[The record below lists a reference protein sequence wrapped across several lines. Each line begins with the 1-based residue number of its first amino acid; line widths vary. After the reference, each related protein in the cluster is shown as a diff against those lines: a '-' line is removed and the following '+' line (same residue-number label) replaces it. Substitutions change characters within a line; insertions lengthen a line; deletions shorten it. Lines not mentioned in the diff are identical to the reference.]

1 MHSVLPLEMQDIDL
15 SRRASLSEL
24 VYARL
29 REEIMSGL
37 WRPGDRLTIR
47 GQAARFRTSSTP
59 VRDAMLQLAGEQ
71 ALTLAPRSFRI
82 PTLSKPQFVE
92 IRRMRVALETM
103 AAEEAAAVAPFSVAD
118 DLEVIHDELAR
129 VKAEGDARNTMILN
143 RQFHFT
149 LYGGAGMPQCLEAI
163 KALWARAAPY
173 QHYLYFGPSPQTPE
187 NHEHLRIVD
196 ALRRR
201 DGALAREAIQ
211 LDITVRSTPLN
222 DDLFAGH

>member
-1 MHSVLPLEMQDIDL
+1 MQSVLSLDVEDVDL
-15 SRRASLSEL
+15 SRRASLSDL

-47 GQAARFRTSSTP
+47 GQAARFRTSPTP

-71 ALTLAPRSFRI
+71 ALTLAPRSFRV
-82 PTLSKPQFVE
+82 PTMAKGRFME
-92 IRRMRVALETM
+92 IRKMRVALETM

-118 DLEVIHDELAR
+118 DLDAIHEELAR
-129 VKAEGDARNTMILN
+129 VKAGGDARNTMILN
-143 RQFHFT
+143 RHFHFT
-149 LYGGAGMPQCLEAI
+149 LYAGAGMPQCLDAI

-173 QHYLYFGPSPQTPE
+173 QHYLYVRPCPQTPE
-187 NHEHLRIVD
+187 THEHLRIIE

-201 DGALAREAIQ
+201 DGALAREAVR
-211 LDITVRSTPLN
+211 LDITVRSTPIN
-222 DDLFAGH
+222 DDLFAGN